1 MEETGFSCSQ
11 RLPKNFITPW
21 VLLVLKQWNLH
32 GYLIL
37 QQLERMGFAGVDHAT
52 LYRELRRLEREGY
65 VASEWETGESGP
77 ARRVYSITDAG
88 EEMLRGWTEV
98 VSGYQRMINGFF
110 DLYSQVFGFP
120 PPAEPEEKDNNS
132 ETTGGLEIM
141 NPTQELFKAYG
152 DMVSSGFAAFN
163 MGLQQNNALVN
174 GMLETNV
181 KLAEASQEVVKSA
194 IKYGETYME
203 WSLETANGTKS

>member
-1 MEETGFSCSQ
+1 MHYLHLCVKSTYMEDSGIPGGQ

-21 VLLVLKQWNLH
+21 VLLVLKQWSLH

-88 EEMLRGWTEV
+88 EEILRGWTDV

-110 DLYSQVFGFP
+110 DLYAQVFGLP
-120 PPAEPEEKDNNS
+120 PTTERGRPHPNPPAEGEE
-132 ETTGGLEIM
+132 
-141 NPTQELFKAYG
+141 TQDSK
-152 DMVSSGFAAFN
+152 
-163 MGLQQNNALVN
+163 
-174 GMLETNV
+174 
-181 KLAEASQEVVKSA
+181 
-194 IKYGETYME
+194 
-203 WSLETANGTKS
+203 